1 MITILL
7 DSSNTNLSVGIARDN
22 LLLEY
27 ISYEAWQRQ
36 SEYMI
41 PELDKLL
48 SKYNVSRD
56 EIKEVMVA
64 KGPGSYTGVRIAITI
79 AKTIATALDA
89 KLYAV
94 SSLRVQKACK
104 NPSICLINARSGRSY
119 IGVYEDDKVLL
130 DDQIMKNEDVLNYI
144 KEHPNY
150 SVCGD
155 VKYLDLDGVTSNNIQ
170 EMLSLKK
177 VLEPVN
183 PLSLKPVYMKEE
195 YAKPIY

>member
-1 MITILL
+1 MITVLL
-7 DSSNTNLSVGIARDN
+7 DSSNTNLSVGVAKDN
-22 LLLEY
+22 LLLEC

-41 PELDKLL
+41 LELDKLFTKYGI
-48 SKYNVSRD
+48 SKDDISDV
-56 EIKEVMVA
+56 IVA

-94 SSLRVQKACK
+94 SSLRVLKDGAR
-104 NPSICLINARSGRSY
+104 PSICLINARSGRSY
-119 IGVYEDDKVLL
+119 IGVYENTKTILE
-130 DDQIMKNEDVLNYI
+130 DQIMKNEDVLKYI
-144 KEHPNY
+144 EEHPEY
-150 SVCGD
+150 SVCGET
-155 VKYLDLDGVTSNNIQ
+155 KYLGIDGIVSNNIQ
-170 EMLSLKK
+170 EMLSLKES
-177 VLEPVN
+177 LDSIN

>member
-1 MITILL
+1 MVTVLL
-7 DSSNTNLSVGIARDN
+7 DSSNTNISVGLAKDN
-22 LLLEY
+22 LILGY

-36 SEYMI
+36 SEFMI
-41 PELDKLL
+41 PELANLL
-48 SKYNVSRD
+48 NKFEVKKE
-56 EIKEVMVA
+56 EITDVIVA

-79 AKTIATALDA
+79 AKTIATALNV

-94 SSLRVQKACK
+94 SSLRVQKDGNK
-104 NPSICLINARSGRSY
+104 PSICLINARSGRSY
-119 IGVYEDDKVLL
+119 IGVYEKEQTLL
-130 DDQIMKNEDVLNYI
+130 DDQIMKNDDVLNYL

-155 VKYLDLDGVTSNNIQ
+155 VKYLGIQGIESNNIA
-170 EMLSLKK
+170 EMLSLKPF
-177 VLEPVN
+177 LEEIN

>member
-1 MITILL
+1 MVTVLL
-7 DSSNTNLSVGIARDN
+7 DSSNTNLSVGVARDN
-22 LLLEY
+22 LLLEF

-41 PELDKLL
+41 LELDKLFT
-48 SKYNVSRD
+48 KYGITKDDISDV
-56 EIKEVMVA
+56 IVA

-94 SSLRVQKACK
+94 SSLRVLK
-104 NPSICLINARSGRSY
+104 NNTKPSICLINARSGRSY
-119 IGVYEDDKVLL
+119 IGVYEGTKTILE
-130 DDQIMKNEDVLNYI
+130 DQIMKNEDVLKYI
-144 KEHPNY
+144 EEHPEYN
-150 SVCGD
+150 VCGET
-155 VKYLDLDGVTSNNIQ
+155 KYLGIEGVISNNIE
-170 EMLSLKK
+170 EMLSLKES
-177 VLEPVN
+177 LDSLN

>member
-94 SSLRVQKACK
+94 SSLRVQKVCK
-104 NPSICLINARSGRSY
+104 NPSVCLINARSGRSY

-155 VKYLDLDGVTSNNIQ
+155 VKYLGLEGVISNNIQ
-170 EMLSLKK
+170 EMLNLKN
-177 VLEPVN
+177 VVEPVN

>member
-41 PELDKLL
+41 PELSKLL

-150 SVCGD
+150 RVCGD
-155 VKYLDLDGVTSNNIQ
+155 VKYLGLVGVISNNIQ

-177 VLEPVN
+177 VLVPVN

>member
-1 MITILL
+1 MVTILL

-22 LLLEY
+22 LLLECV
-27 ISYEAWQRQ
+27 SYEAWQRQ

-41 PELDKLL
+41 PELNKLL
-48 SKYNVSRD
+48 EKYNVK
-56 EIKEVMVA
+56 KEDISDVIVA

-79 AKTIATALDA
+79 AKTIATALDT

-119 IGVYEDDKVLL
+119 IGVYQGEKTLL
-130 DDQIMKNEDVLNYI
+130 DDQIMKNEDVLSYI
-144 KEHPNY
+144 KEHSDY
-150 SVCGD
+150 CVCGD
-155 VKYLDLDGVTSNNIQ
+155 TKYLGIDGVLSNNIE
-170 EMLSLKK
+170 EMLSLKG
-177 VLEPVN
+177 VLESVN

>member
-104 NPSICLINARSGRSY
+104 NPSICLINARSNRSY

-155 VKYLDLDGVTSNNIQ
+155 VKYLGLGGVISNNIQ
-170 EMLSLKK
+170 EMLNLKN

>member
-7 DSSNTNLSVGIARDN
+7 DSSNTNLSVGLARDN
-22 LLLEY
+22 LLLES

-48 SKYNVSRD
+48 KKYEANKD
-56 EIKEVMVA
+56 EIKEVIVA
-64 KGPGSYTGVRIAITI
+64 IGPGSYTGVRIAITI
-79 AKTIATALDA
+79 AKTIATALEA

-94 SSLRVQKACK
+94 SSLRVQKDGK

-119 IGVYEDDKVLL
+119 IGVYKGFETILT
-130 DDQIMKNEDVLNYI
+130 DQIMKNDEVLNYI
-144 KEHPNY
+144 QKHPNY

-155 VKYLDLDGVTSNNIQ
+155 VAYLGLNSIKADNIREMLDLKES
-170 EMLSLKK
+170 
-177 VLEPVN
+177 LEPIN
-183 PLSLKPVYMKEE
+183 PLSLKPVYMKD
-195 YAKPIY
+195 